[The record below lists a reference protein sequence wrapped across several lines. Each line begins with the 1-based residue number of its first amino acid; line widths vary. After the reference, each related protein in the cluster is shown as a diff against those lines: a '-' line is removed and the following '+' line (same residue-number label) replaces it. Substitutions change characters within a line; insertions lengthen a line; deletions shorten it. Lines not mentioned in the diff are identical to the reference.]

1 MPMSSSHR
9 GGSSHERGNTPT
21 SIVSVRLT
29 STERQALSAKADQAQ
44 LALSAFIRA
53 CALSS
58 IDEHMLHCGDAPSI
72 KAPKAK
78 RLSSTECTQFALVL
92 ACMGRLIDTINAF
105 EDEPVSE
112 EDQPLML
119 ACLRREIRQTRDQC
133 FVALGRKP

>member
-1 MPMSSSHR
+1 MSSSHR
-9 GGSSHERGNTPT
+9 GGLSHERGNTPT

-29 STERQALSAKADQAQ
+29 ATERQALSAKADNAQ

-58 IDEHMLHCGDAPSI
+58 LDDHLIDYGDAPEI

-78 RLSSTECTQFALVL
+78 RLSSTERTHIALVL

-112 EDQPLML
+112 DNQPLML
-119 ACLRREIRQTRDQC
+119 ACLKREIRQTRDQC
-133 FVALGRKP
+133 FVSLGRKP